1 MVLTNSERN
10 TRYNVRTGQ
19 EVNAATEIN
28 LYIDVLFLVNF
39 IMDLFILSIVRRG
52 MKYPMIR
59 WRIILGSALGAV
71 WAVIVTAFPIFPQ
84 IVEMIMTYF
93 VISIL
98 MVITAFNLKKPKEI
112 GKAVS
117 ALYLSALVIGGI
129 MSALYQH
136 TKAGYYIEQ
145 ILRGNGQGAIPFY
158 RLIFLAAGT
167 YFGIRALLRW
177 ILPMM
182 KEKSNFYEVTMHYKG
197 KEKKVT
203 ALLDTGNRLYE
214 PVSRKP
220 VHVVTYEAV
229 KELCESVSEVIYI
242 PFGSVGKTSGMMPG
256 IFLDEMEIRQGDVVK
271 VIKKPLIAVCKKTL
285 SGKGEYQMLLHE
297 E

>member
-10 TRYNVRTGQ
+10 TRYNVRTGW

-71 WAVIVTAFPIFPQ
+71 WAVTVTAFPVFPQ

-98 MVITAFNLKKPKEI
+98 MVTTAFNLKKPKEI

-145 ILRGNGQGAIPFY
+145 ILRGNGRGAIPFY

-197 KEKKVT
+197 KEKKVI
-203 ALLDTGNRLYE
+203 ALLDTGNRLFE

-242 PFGSVGKTSGMMPG
+242 PFGSVGKSSGTMPG